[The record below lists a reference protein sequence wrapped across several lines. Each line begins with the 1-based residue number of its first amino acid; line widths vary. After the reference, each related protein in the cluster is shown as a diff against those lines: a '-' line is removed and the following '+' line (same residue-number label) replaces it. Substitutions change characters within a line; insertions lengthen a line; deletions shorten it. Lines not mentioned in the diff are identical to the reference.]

1 MGVKKAVKIVLLVLT
16 VLLAYLVKQIVKL
29 DVLPVSE
36 LMGVRDVMVL
46 IFLQAHVQ
54 QLVQL
59 AVNQNVKQLVN
70 FVQDVIITVIMGVLY
85 VMAVLVDARKAVRL
99 GVKSVQQDVK
109 FV

>member
-1 MGVKKAVKIVLLVLT
+1 MGVKNLVKTVLLVLA

-29 DVLPVSE
+29 DVLPASE

-46 IFLQAHVQ
+46 IFLQVHVQ
-54 QLVQL
+54 RLVQL

-70 FVQDVIITVIMGVLY
+70 FVQDAIITVIMEVLY